1 VLVVDDEPQL
11 TRVASLILARDGH
24 EVVTAASGE
33 AALELIGEERFDALV
48 SDVSMGAGMNG
59 WELARRV
66 RERRPS
72 MRIVL
77 ATGYGA
83 AIDPAEA
90 LRRGVDRVVAKPYR
104 AQTLG
109 EALVEPGATA
119 APASLAAPGA
129 AVDRP

>member
-11 TRVASLILARDGH
+11 TRVAAMILGRDGH
-24 EVVTAASGE
+24 EVTTATSGE
-33 AALELIGEERFDALV
+33 AALELIRGAPFDALV

-59 WELARRV
+59 WELARRA
-66 RERRPS
+66 RRIRPA

-90 LRRGVDRVVAKPYR
+90 VRRGVDAVVAKPYR
-104 AQTLG
+104 AGTLG
-109 EALVEPGATA
+109 ETLSPSAIAAT
-119 APASLAAPGA
+119 
-129 AVDRP
+129 V